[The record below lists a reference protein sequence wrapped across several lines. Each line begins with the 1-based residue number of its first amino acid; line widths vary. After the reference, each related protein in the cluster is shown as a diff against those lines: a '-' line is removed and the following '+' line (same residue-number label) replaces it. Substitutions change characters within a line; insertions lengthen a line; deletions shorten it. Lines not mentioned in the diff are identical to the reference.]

1 MQRTVMYGCLAAFCA
16 MFAGQSLALDVGVSG
31 GVGGAS
37 VGAGASV
44 GGGGA
49 SVNGGAS
56 LGGGGASVSGGAG
69 LGGGG
74 ASVNGG
80 ASLGSGG
87 VGVSGRASVGVSG
100 SESAGVGSLGG
111 LTSSGK
117 NTQRA
122 SLGYPSRTIKHLIKK
137 LKVLVVCRDAHN
149 CTGPNERPLTTREIA
164 QLQKQIARLQ
174 KRCPDALREP
184 KKYSRDAIEVCSL
197 LESL

>member
-56 LGGGGASVSGGAG
+56 LGGGGASV
-69 LGGGG
+69 
-74 ASVNGG
+74 NGG
-80 ASLGSGG
+80 TSLGSGG

-111 LTSSGK
+111 LTSSRK
-117 NTQRA
+117 STQRA

-137 LKVLVVCRDAHN
+137 LKVLVVCKDAHN

-174 KRCPDALREP
+174 RRCPHALLEP
-184 KKYSRDAIEVCSL
+184 KQYNPDVVEICSL